1 MLVLMFKYNY
11 VLYSGVKDF
20 VKSNKAI
27 TILELQDEVL
37 GEYLAKSL
45 IYIRAIYQRV
55 LTKKQGRREN
65 IEPTLDSGIDVAPG
79 INIAPG
85 TFGKNIKHSPYTPLR
100 TPGISGLKS
109 QILKPLFL
117 SKI

>member
-1 MLVLMFKYNY
+1 MLVSMFKYNY

-27 TILELQDEVL
+27 TILELQYEVL

-79 INIAPG
+79 INVASG
-85 TFGKNIKHSPYTPLR
+85 TFVKSIKRSP
-100 TPGISGLKS
+100 
-109 QILKPLFL
+109 
-117 SKI
+117 